1 MPNSY
6 MGTDNRG
13 VLTLENIDWEEVIL
27 SVKSCSLINL
37 GSVSVKYVHFD
48 LLKFSLSHD
57 LKIHFSPTWWPCP
70 DLI

>member
-13 VLTLENIDWEEVIL
+13 VLTLGNVHREEVIL
-27 SVKSCSLINL
+27 SVRSCSLINL
-37 GSVSVKYVHFD
+37 GSVSVKYVHFN
-48 LLKFSLSHD
+48 LLKFSLSHT
-57 LKIHFSPTWWPCP
+57 LKIHFSPTWLTCQ